1 MSEMKQGSKGLP
13 GERNPRRLAF
23 HDDDRGMALLREMA
37 RQDGCSAV
45 ALMRRLIRK
54 EAADRGIELPAVVR
68 DPERC
73 AGDPILAGTRTA
85 VHDVVASARIY
96 GGDLDAV
103 QAELPHLSMEQIQ
116 AALAWY
122 GEHTAEIDEI
132 LRQVH
137 EDYAHGLAAAP
148 ARR

>member
-1 MSEMKQGSKGLP
+1 MSEMKQGPKRLP
-13 GERNPRRLAF
+13 GEKTSRRLAF
-23 HDDDRGMALLREMA
+23 YDDDRGMALLQELA
-37 RQDGCSAV
+37 RQDGCASV

-54 EAADRGIELPAVVR
+54 EAAARGIESPSVIR

-85 VHDVVASARIY
+85 VHDVVATARIY
-96 GGDLDAV
+96 SGDLGEV
-103 QAELPHLSMEQIQ
+103 QAELPHLSMEQIR

-122 GEHTAEIDEI
+122 AEHTAEIDEI

-137 EDYAHGLAAAP
+137 EDYAQGLASAP
-148 ARR
+148 VAR

>member
-1 MSEMKQGSKGLP
+1 
-13 GERNPRRLAF
+13 
-23 HDDDRGMALLREMA
+23 MALLQELA

-45 ALMRRLIRK
+45 AVVRRLIRK
-54 EAADRGIELPAVVR
+54 EAADRGVMFPAVVR
-68 DPERC
+68 DPNRC

-96 GGDLDAV
+96 SGDLAQL
-103 QAELPHLSMEQIQ
+103 QAELPHLSMGQIR

-137 EDYAHGLAAAP
+137 EDYAQGLAAASVRKP
-148 ARR
+148 ARCLP

>member
-45 ALMRRLIRK
+45 ALMRK
-54 EAADRGIELPAVVR
+54 EAAARGIASPSVIR

-122 GEHTAEIDEI
+122 GERTAEIDEI